1 MGRGKIR
8 LYRSRTENG
17 METEK
22 EPGKKTETEQL
33 TILEETRG
41 M

>member
-1 MGRGKIR
+1 MHKHRTVKQGHGKIR

-22 EPGKKTETEQL
+22 EPGKKL
-33 TILEETRG
+33 KLSN
-41 M
+41 